1 MSVKSEDMADRQ
13 LPAGGFYSK
22 GDPRIKIEQYDADSG
37 EMELVDVPK
46 AMTRTPLMY
55 EAFMAAAKEESAF
68 RPGHTQMFD
77 QRQVKI
83 ELHHHPAPPV
93 AAYAPGTVPYAAY
106 PPTAPEE
113 LWRQAFVQGATAQEL
128 QATAAV
134 AKEQIRHKTME
145 GAMVLEGQALVRQ
158 LQASQ
163 SEAAKLQEQ
172 VRQLEQLATQRAQQ
186 LLQQQQQYASD
197 AAARAVAQEAS
208 MAKLAANQQAEMQ
221 KLVHGL
227 EQERR

>member
-77 QRQVKI
+77 QRKVKI
-83 ELHHHPAPPV
+83 EVHHHLAPPV
-93 AAYAPGTVPYAAY
+93 AA
-106 PPTAPEE
+106 
-113 LWRQAFVQGATAQEL
+113 
-128 QATAAV
+128 
-134 AKEQIRHKTME
+134 
-145 GAMVLEGQALVRQ
+145 
-158 LQASQ
+158 
-163 SEAAKLQEQ
+163 
-172 VRQLEQLATQRAQQ
+172 
-186 LLQQQQQYASD
+186 
-197 AAARAVAQEAS
+197 
-208 MAKLAANQQAEMQ
+208 
-221 KLVHGL
+221 
-227 EQERR
+227 